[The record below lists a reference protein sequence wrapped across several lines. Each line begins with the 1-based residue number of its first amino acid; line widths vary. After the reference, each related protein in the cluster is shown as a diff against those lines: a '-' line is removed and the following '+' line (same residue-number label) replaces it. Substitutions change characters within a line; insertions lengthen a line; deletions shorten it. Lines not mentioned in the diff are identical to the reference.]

1 MVAFVAAAIAP
12 DDAVILSIRANY
24 NKAKDEI
31 KLIDKEKR
39 STRVMES
46 AVRFDVPGKGIAQE
60 VIRFYFTP
68 VYFGEQKEYVDYRLF
83 FVSRHLKLAGKSYYE
98 EYLYEQGELLF
109 VLENGYDCDGNKTEK
124 RFYYAGGDI
133 YEMRGGGE
141 SWESAS
147 ARLMADDYRH
157 SFDNLIRNAKE

>member
-31 KLIDKEKR
+31 KLIDKDKR
-39 STRVMES
+39 STRGMES

-98 EYLYEQGELLF
+98 EY
-109 VLENGYDCDGNKTEK
+109 KTEK

-133 YEMRGGGE
+133 YEMRGASE